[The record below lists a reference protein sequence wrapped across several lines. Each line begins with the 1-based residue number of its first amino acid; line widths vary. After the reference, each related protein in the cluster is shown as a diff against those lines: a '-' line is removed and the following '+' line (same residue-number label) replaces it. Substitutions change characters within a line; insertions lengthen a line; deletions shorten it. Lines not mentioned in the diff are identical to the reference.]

1 VKTIWLE
8 GLRDQERE
16 ERKVLIKGSKKTL
29 DILSKICYNMYRE
42 AEESSL
48 ADYDS
53 PSWAYRQAHINGL
66 KEAYGK
72 IKEIVTLSD
81 ND

>member
-1 VKTIWLE
+1 MKTVWLE
-8 GLRDQERE
+8 GLKDKDRE
-16 ERKVLIKGSKKTL
+16 ERKVLIRGSKKTL

-42 AEESSL
+42 AENSSIS
-48 ADYDS
+48 DYDS

-66 KEAYGK
+66 KEAYNK
-72 IKEIVTLSD
+72 IQEVVTLSD